1 MGYST
6 GFWQAHTTNRRE
18 HSVIKVRF
26 FITFDL
32 GGKNTKFLAMGNI
45 PNKIIVNY
53 IDIADLQRINYFYP
67 KKYRGKV
74 WKSVDTFTF
83 FVSLQRDLA
92 RNMPSQKR
100 AEP

>member
-26 FITFDL
+26 FITFVL
-32 GGKNTKFLAMGNI
+32 GGKNTKFLAMGNV

-74 WKSVDTFTF
+74 WKSVDIFTF

>member
-26 FITFDL
+26 FITFVL
-32 GGKNTKFLAMGNI
+32 GGKNTKILAMGNV

-53 IDIADLQRINYFYP
+53 NDFADLQHINYFST
-67 KKYRGKV
+67 KKNRGKV
-74 WKSVDTFTF
+74 WKSVDIFTF
-83 FVSLQRDLA
+83 FVSLQREMA
-92 RNMPSQKR
+92 
-100 AEP
+100 

>member
-26 FITFDL
+26 FITFVL
-32 GGKNTKFLAMGNI
+32 GGKNTKFLAMGNV

-53 IDIADLQRINYFYP
+53 IDITDLQRINYFYP

-74 WKSVDTFTF
+74 WKSVDIFTF